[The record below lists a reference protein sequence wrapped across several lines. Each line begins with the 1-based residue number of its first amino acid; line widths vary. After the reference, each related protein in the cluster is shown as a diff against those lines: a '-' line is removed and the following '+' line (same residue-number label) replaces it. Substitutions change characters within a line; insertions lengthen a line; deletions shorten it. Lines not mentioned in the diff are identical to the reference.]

1 MLPNTLP
8 QVNFGHLTKTAL
20 PTQFRVGILSHC
32 DTLPISF
39 CHFKLDGAG
48 KGKTVTENLEKLLR
62 LLHTFHTS
70 SGSFGENK
78 GVFPIG
84 KNHEKKGGKF
94 EISGGFLARDLDQI
108 RSAC

>member
-48 KGKTVTENLEKLLR
+48 KGKMVTENLEKLLR
-62 LLHTFHTS
+62 QLHTFHTS

-84 KNHEKKGGKF
+84 KNHEKKERSLRF
-94 EISGGFLARDLDQI
+94 LGFF
-108 RSAC
+108 